1 MRRSGTTH
9 DLILLRADDIAHGAC
24 KMLSE
29 VRQLRQVE
37 FVKADERLF
46 SRMGS
51 RVAGIFI
58 KLHARRLTE
67 CSQAALQCQ

>member
-9 DLILLRADDIAHGAC
+9 DLILLRADDIAHWGAC

-37 FVKADERLF
+37 LVKADERLF
-46 SRMGS
+46 SSMGS
-51 RVAGIFI
+51 RVGGVCS
-58 KLHARRLTE
+58 KLHAIRLTE
-67 CSQAALQCQ
+67 CAQAALL